1 MIPRSLS
8 LAMLALAGIAATP
21 QAWALGFGRV
31 PDTMVFGQPL
41 DLTVPVRL
49 EAGESLAPACVQAEV
64 HVGEQRLPPGALQ
77 VAVEQRGD
85 EAVVRLRA
93 AAAVHEPLVA
103 VNLAVGCN
111 GVVSR
116 QFVVFADPPEVRA
129 AVPPAVLPVTALV
142 PMAAQAQPRN
152 DAPAQAAP
160 KPSSARKTARGK
172 PAATGASMAG
182 AEAPAAPT
190 ARRPAARTT
199 AASRGKDLALPRAV
213 AAAPAAPRL
222 KLEEPE
228 ALLKAAMATVA
239 AQDAAVSAAAQAAS
253 AAEAAASAS
262 EQRMLAME
270 GQLRQL
276 RDEAGASKAALEQ
289 MRGRVA
295 EAEDRAR
302 WQTLLIAAV
311 LLLGGLVAWLAWRLR
326 TLQRERQQAWWQ
338 AAAAVTAA
346 DAVAEATPGV
356 TAVQPAAP
364 VHRDASAPA
373 VAPLL
378 SDSALFDLDEVPPA
392 PQHAG
397 VLAPQPKAE
406 DLLAPQLSVDELIDL
421 EQQAEFFLVLGEE
434 ESAIDLLMSHL
445 RSSGGTSPLPYLKL
459 LEIYRRRDD
468 REAYERLRKRF
479 GQRFNAVA
487 PDWDADP
494 HRGRELLD
502 YPTVLAALQAK
513 WPQPLDAMAEL
524 ENLLFRKRSGELFEL
539 PAYRDVLS
547 LYSVARDLH
556 RQVDDP
562 ASDVDVLLPLADEDS
577 RRAGPP
583 SIFDTAAIPPDEQSA
598 DERPTAPVD
607 LDLSEPELLLDSRP
621 APLAPAGAALGAR

>member
-8 LAMLALAGIAATP
+8 LAMLALAGIAGAP
-21 QAWALGFGRV
+21 QALALGFGRV

-41 DLTVPVRL
+41 DLTVPLRL
-49 EAGESLAPACVQAEV
+49 EPGESLAPACVQADV
-64 HVGEQRLPPGALQ
+64 HVGEQRLPPAALQ

-85 EAVVRLRA
+85 ETVVRLRA
-93 AAAVHEPLVA
+93 ATAVHEPLVA
-103 VNLAVGCN
+103 VNLAVGCS

-129 AVPPAVLPVTALV
+129 AVPPAALPVAALV
-142 PMAAQAQPRN
+142 PTAAETSLR
-152 DAPAQAAP
+152 
-160 KPSSARKTARGK
+160 SSAPPQVSAKVPATRKARSK
-172 PAATGASMAG
+172 PAVTSASTAV
-182 AEAPAAPT
+182 AEAPAVAT
-190 ARRPAARTT
+190 RRPLPRPS
-199 AASRGKDLALPRAV
+199 AASRAKDSAPSRAV
-213 AAAPAAPRL
+213 AAAPTAPRL

-228 ALLKAAMATVA
+228 ALLKAAMASVA
-239 AQDAAVSAAAQAAS
+239 AQDAAASAAAQAAS
-253 AAEAAASAS
+253 AAEAAASAA
-262 EQRMLAME
+262 EQRMVAME

-295 EAEDRAR
+295 DAEDRAR
-302 WQTLLIAAV
+302 WQTLLLAAV
-311 LLLGGLVAWLAWRLR
+311 VLLGGLVAWLAWRLR
-326 TLQRERQQAWWQ
+326 ALQRERQHAWWQ
-338 AAAAVTAA
+338 AAASASATDAA
-346 DAVAEATPGV
+346 EPEAQV
-356 TAVQPAAP
+356 EASSVQSVPSLRPDVPAPAA
-364 VHRDASAPA
+364 
-373 VAPLL
+373 APLL
-378 SDSALFDLDEVPPA
+378 SDSALSDLDEVPPA
-392 PQHAG
+392 PQPPG
-397 VLAPQPKAE
+397 VLPPQPKAE
-406 DLLAPQLSVDELIDL
+406 ELLAHPLSVDELIDL

-445 RSSGGTSPLPYLKL
+445 RSAGGTSPLPYLKL
-459 LEIYRRRDD
+459 LEIYRRRED
-468 REAYERLRKRF
+468 REAYERMRKRF
-479 GQRFNAVA
+479 SQRFNAVA

-502 YPTVLAALQAK
+502 YPAVLATLQAK
-513 WPQPLDAMAEL
+513 WPQPLDAMTEL

-562 ASDVDVLLPLADEDS
+562 SADVDVLLPLADEAS

-583 SIFDTAAIPPDEQSA
+583 SIFDTAAILPDEAPA

-607 LDLSEPELLLDSRP
+607 LDLSEPELVLDSRP
-621 APLAPAGAALGAR
+621 APLAPAGAPIGRL